1 MARGLKFAFERR
13 GRLVGLALAILLFLG
28 CGGGQEGTLQAQW
41 DNLDLGVPGPCTQI
55 VNREGFAIGYSE
67 KYEQPLWVTYRLTKD
82 EVLSRKASRLN
93 DFFEDSEIKTG
104 SATMQDYAG
113 SGYDR
118 GHLAPAGDMH
128 WSDRTMLQSFA
139 MSNMSPQ
146 DPSFNRGVW
155 SRLER
160 AVRRFAYSEGSVF
173 VVTGPVFVNDEEAV
187 TIGDNHVRVPE
198 FFYKVVYDETP
209 PHKMIGFIVPN
220 KASKR
225 HVKTYA
231 LTVAEVEEATG
242 LNFFSKLPVDEQ
254 KRLKSKI
261 DLNEWSFK

>member
-1 MARGLKFAFERR
+1 MARSFMSGTRHGMWFAST
-13 GRLVGLALAILLFLG
+13 ALAVLLSLFCHG
-28 CGGGQEGTLQAQW
+28 KEGIAKAQW

-55 VNREGFAIGYSE
+55 VNREGYALGYSE
-67 KYEQPLWVTYRLTKD
+67 KYEQPLWVTYRLTKE
-82 EVLSRKASRLN
+82 EVLSRKSSRLN
-93 DFFEDSEIKTG
+93 DFYEDTEIKTG
-104 SATMQDYAG
+104 SATMADYMG

-146 DPSFNRGVW
+146 HPSFNRGVW

-173 VVTGPVFVNDEEAV
+173 VVTGPVFVDDDDAV
-187 TIGDNHVRVPE
+187 TIGPNQVRVPE
-198 FFYKVVYDETP
+198 FFYKVIYDETP

-220 KASKR
+220 KASQK

-231 LTVAEVEEATG
+231 LTVAEVEEATN
-242 LNFFSKLPVDEQ
+242 LKFFTTLPETVQ
-254 KRLKSKI
+254 RRLKSEV
-261 DLNEWSFK
+261 NVGTWSFK

>member
-1 MARGLKFAFERR
+1 MARSFLSSTRR
-13 GRLVGLALAILLFLG
+13 GRWLVVTSLAVLLFLG
-28 CGGGQEGTLQAQW
+28 CHGAEGTSKTQW

-55 VNREGFAIGYSE
+55 VNREGYALGYSE
-67 KYEQPLWVTYRLTKD
+67 KHEQPLWVTYRLTKE
-82 EVLSRKASRLN
+82 EVLSRKSSRLN
-93 DFFEDSEIKTG
+93 DFFEDTEIKTG
-104 SATMQDYAG
+104 SATIADYMG

-146 DPSFNRGVW
+146 HPSFNRGVW

-173 VVTGPVFVNDEEAV
+173 VVTGPVFVDDDDAV
-187 TIGDNHVRVPE
+187 TIGANQVRVPE
-198 FFYKVVYDETP
+198 FFYKVIYDETP

-220 KASKR
+220 KASQK

-242 LNFFSKLPVDEQ
+242 LKFFTTLPEAVQ
-254 KRLKSKI
+254 KRLKSEV
-261 DLNEWSFK
+261 NVGAWSFK

>member
-1 MARGLKFAFERR
+1 MARVFMLRMRYG
-13 GRLVGLALAILLFLG
+13 GWSSSVALAVLLFLG
-28 CGGGQEGTLQAQW
+28 CHGEEGTSKTQW

-55 VNREGFAIGYSE
+55 VNREGFALGYSE
-67 KYEQPLWVTYRLTKD
+67 KYEQPLWVTYRLTKE

-93 DFFEDSEIKTG
+93 DFFEDAEIKTG
-104 SATMQDYAG
+104 SATIADYIG

-146 DPSFNRGVW
+146 HPSFNRGVW

-173 VVTGPVFVNDEEAV
+173 VVTGPVFVDDEDAI
-187 TIGDNHVRVPE
+187 TIGANQVRVPE
-198 FFYKVVYDETP
+198 FFYKVIYDETP

-220 KASKR
+220 KSSQK
-225 HVKTYA
+225 HVKSYA
-231 LTVAEVEEATG
+231 LAVAEVEEATG
-242 LNFFSKLPVDEQ
+242 LKFFTKLPEEEQ
-254 KRLKSKI
+254 KTLKAKCDI
-261 DLNEWSFK
+261 NAWSFR

>member
-1 MARGLKFAFERR
+1 MARCFMSSTRH
-13 GRLVGLALAILLFLG
+13 GRWFVSTSLAVLLFLG
-28 CGGGQEGTLQAQW
+28 CHGAEGTPKTQW

-55 VNREGFAIGYSE
+55 VNREGYALGYSE
-67 KYEQPLWVTYRLTKD
+67 KHEQPLWVTYRLTKE
-82 EVLSRKASRLN
+82 EVLSRKSSRLN
-93 DFFEDSEIKTG
+93 DFFEDTEIKTG
-104 SATMQDYAG
+104 SATIADYMG

-146 DPSFNRGVW
+146 HPSFNRGVW

-173 VVTGPVFVNDEEAV
+173 VVTGPVFVDDDDAV
-187 TIGDNHVRVPE
+187 TIGPNQVRVPE
-198 FFYKVVYDETP
+198 FFYKVIYDETP

-220 KASKR
+220 KASQK

-242 LNFFSKLPVDEQ
+242 LKFFTTLPEAVQ
-254 KRLKSKI
+254 KRLKSEV
-261 DLNEWSFK
+261 NVGAWSFK

>member
-1 MARGLKFAFERR
+1 MARSFLSSTRR
-13 GRLVGLALAILLFLG
+13 GRWIVFTSLAVLLFLG
-28 CGGGQEGTLQAQW
+28 CHGAEGTSKTQW

-55 VNREGFAIGYSE
+55 VNREGYALGYSE
-67 KYEQPLWVTYRLTKD
+67 KHEQPLWVTYRLTKE
-82 EVLSRKASRLN
+82 EVLSRKSSRLN
-93 DFFEDSEIKTG
+93 DFFEDTEIKTG
-104 SATMQDYAG
+104 SATIADYMG

-146 DPSFNRGVW
+146 HPSFNRGVW

-173 VVTGPVFVNDEEAV
+173 VVTGPVFVDDDDAV
-187 TIGDNHVRVPE
+187 TIGANQVRVPE
-198 FFYKVVYDETP
+198 FFYKVIYDETP

-220 KASKR
+220 KASQK

-242 LNFFSKLPVDEQ
+242 LKFFTTLPEAVQ
-254 KRLKSKI
+254 KRLKSEV
-261 DLNEWSFK
+261 NVGAWSFK

>member
-1 MARGLKFAFERR
+1 MAREFKFIFAQRR
-13 GRLVGLALAILLFLG
+13 RLVGLSLAILLFLG
-28 CGGGQEGTLQAQW
+28 CGGGQEGTLKDQW
-41 DNLDLGVPGPCTQI
+41 DNLDLGVPGPCSQI

-67 KYEQPLWVTYRLTKD
+67 KYEQPLWVTYRLTKE
-82 EVLSRKASRLN
+82 EVLSRKSSRLN

-104 SATMQDYAG
+104 SATIQDYIG

-128 WSDRTMLQSFA
+128 WSDKTMLESFA

-173 VVTGPVFVNDEEAV
+173 VVTGPVFVNDEGAV
-187 TIGDNHVRVPE
+187 TIGANHVRVPE

-209 PHKMIGFIVPN
+209 PHK
-220 KASKR
+220 R
-225 HVKTYA
+225 
-231 LTVAEVEEATG
+231 
-242 LNFFSKLPVDEQ
+242 
-254 KRLKSKI
+254 
-261 DLNEWSFK
+261 

>member
-1 MARGLKFAFERR
+1 MAIRFMSGTRHGGWFAS
-13 GRLVGLALAILLFLG
+13 VSLAVLLFLVCHG
-28 CGGGQEGTLQAQW
+28 EDGTSKTRW

-55 VNREGFAIGYSE
+55 VNREGYALGYSE
-67 KYEQPLWVTYRLTKD
+67 KYEQPLWVTYRLTKE
-82 EVLSRKASRLN
+82 EVLNRKSSRLN
-93 DFFEDSEIKTG
+93 EFFEDTEIKTG
-104 SATMQDYAG
+104 SATMADYAG

-128 WSDRTMLQSFA
+128 WSDKTMLQSFA

-146 DPSFNRGVW
+146 HPSFNRGVW

-173 VVTGPVFVNDEEAV
+173 VVTGPVFVEDEDAV
-187 TIGDNHVRVPE
+187 TIGANKVRVPE
-198 FFYKVVYDETP
+198 FFYKVIYDETP

-220 KASKR
+220 KASQK
-225 HVKTYA
+225 HIKSYA

-242 LNFFSKLPVDEQ
+242 LKFFTRLPVEEQ
-254 KRLKSKI
+254 NKLKTHI
-261 DLNEWSFK
+261 DIKEWSFK

>member
-1 MARGLKFAFERR
+1 MAREFKFIFAQRR
-13 GRLVGLALAILLFLG
+13 RLVGLSLAILLFLG
-28 CGGGQEGTLQAQW
+28 CGGGQEGTLKDQW
-41 DNLDLGVPGPCTQI
+41 DNLDLGVPGPCSQI

-67 KYEQPLWVTYRLTKD
+67 KYEQPLWVTYRLTKE
-82 EVLSRKASRLN
+82 EVLSRKSSRLN

-104 SATMQDYAG
+104 SATIQDYIG

-128 WSDRTMLQSFA
+128 WSDKTMLESFA

-173 VVTGPVFVNDEEAV
+173 VVTGPVFVNDEGAV
-187 TIGDNHVRVPE
+187 TIGANHVRVPE

-220 KASKR
+220 KGSKR
-225 HVKTYA
+225 HIKTYA

-242 LNFFSKLPVDEQ
+242 LNFFSNLPVGEQ
-254 KRLKSKI
+254 KRLKSKV

>member
-1 MARGLKFAFERR
+1 MVGAFMSGTRTRGWFASI
-13 GRLVGLALAILLFLG
+13 ALAVLLFLG
-28 CGGGQEGTLQAQW
+28 CHGAEGTSKTQW

-55 VNREGFAIGYSE
+55 VNREGYALGYNE
-67 KYEQPLWVTYRLTKD
+67 KYEQPLWVTYRLTKE
-82 EVLSRKASRLN
+82 EVLSRKSSRLN
-93 DFFEDSEIKTG
+93 DFFEDAEIKTG
-104 SATMQDYAG
+104 SATIADYLG

-146 DPSFNRGVW
+146 HPSFNRGIW

-173 VVTGPVFVNDEEAV
+173 VVTGPVFVDDEDAV
-187 TIGDNHVRVPE
+187 TIGPNKVRVPE
-198 FFYKVVYDETP
+198 FFYKVIYDETP

-220 KASKR
+220 KASQK
-225 HVKTYA
+225 HVKSYA

-242 LNFFSKLPVDEQ
+242 LKFFTKLPEAEQ
-254 KRLKSKI
+254 KRLKSEVNI
-261 DLNEWSFK
+261 NAWSFK

>member
-28 CGGGQEGTLQAQW
+28 CGGGQEAGLQTQW